1 MATKGYQ
8 SYRGRMPRWKK
19 ALIAVLILI
28 LLGAGAFLALQKY
41 QVFDA
46 DGIHLRL
53 PGGENEPAPES
64 AQPLPEED
72 LVIDVKEPEVQE
84 LHGRTFDAAAL
95 PEETFSA
102 LLDEESPVLTMK
114 AANGTLLFGSKED
127 AAADMVR
134 ERIAGKHA
142 VARIS
147 CFADTQ
153 QAGAD
158 TTMALMSVSGSTWK
172 DPEGNAWLSPY
183 AQSVTEYLATVA
195 KECADLGFAEIV
207 LDDVQF
213 PDYGRTE
220 RIVYEQG
227 QDSDESRIAAINAF
241 LDAVKTAVGDEVTL
255 SIALPSQLLEDTVN
269 GTAGWDLSA
278 IAQRV
283 DRIYMDAADQ
293 TAADSARAAVSALR
307 TDLAGEQ
314 FFVAETSQPISGGS
328 YVTVP

>member
-8 SYRGRMPRWKK
+8 TYRGRMPRWKK
-19 ALIAVLILI
+19 ALMAVLVLILI
-28 LLGAGAFLALQKY
+28 GACAFSVLQKY

-53 PGGENEPAPES
+53 PGDENEPAPES

-72 LVIDVKEPEVQE
+72 LVIDEKEPEVRE
-84 LHGRTFDAAAL
+84 LHGRTLDAAAL

-102 LLDEESPVLTMK
+102 LLDGESPVLAMK
-114 AANGTLLFGSKED
+114 AANGTLLFGNTEE
-127 AAADMVR
+127 AAANMVR
-134 ERIAGKHA
+134 EKIAGKHA

-158 TTMALMSVSGSTWK
+158 TAMALMSVSGSTWK

-183 AQSVTEYLATVA
+183 ASDATEYLTAVV
-195 KECADLGFAEIV
+195 KECADLGFEEIV

-220 RIVYEQG
+220 RIVYEPG

-255 SIALPSQLLEDTVN
+255 SIALPSQLLENTVN
-269 GTAGWDLSA
+269 GAAGWDLSS

-293 TAADSARAAVSALR
+293 TAADSARAEVSALR
-307 TDLAGEQ
+307 TDVDGTR
-314 FFVAETSQPISGGS
+314 FFVAETAQPISGGS
-328 YVTVP
+328 YVIVP

>member
-1 MATKGYQ
+1 MAG
-8 SYRGRMPRWKK
+8 
-19 ALIAVLILI
+19 
-28 LLGAGAFLALQKY
+28 
-41 QVFDA
+41 
-46 DGIHLRL
+46 
-53 PGGENEPAPES
+53 
-64 AQPLPEED
+64 PL
-72 LVIDVKEPEVQE
+72 
-84 LHGRTFDAAAL
+84 DAAAL

-102 LLDEESPVLTMK
+102 LLDGESPVLAMK
-114 AANGTLLFGSKED
+114 AANGTLLFGNTEE
-127 AAADMVR
+127 AAANMVR
-134 ERIAGKHA
+134 EKIAGQHA

-158 TTMALMSVSGSTWK
+158 TAMALMSVSGSTWK

-183 AQSVTEYLATVA
+183 ASDATEYLTAVV
-195 KECADLGFAEIV
+195 KECADLGFEEIV

-220 RIVYEQG
+220 RIVYEPG

-255 SIALPSQLLEDTVN
+255 SIALPSQLLENTVN
-269 GTAGWDLSA
+269 GAVGWDLSS

-307 TDLAGEQ
+307 TDVDGTR
-314 FFVAETSQPISGGS
+314 FFVAETAQPISGGS
-328 YVTVP
+328 YVIVP